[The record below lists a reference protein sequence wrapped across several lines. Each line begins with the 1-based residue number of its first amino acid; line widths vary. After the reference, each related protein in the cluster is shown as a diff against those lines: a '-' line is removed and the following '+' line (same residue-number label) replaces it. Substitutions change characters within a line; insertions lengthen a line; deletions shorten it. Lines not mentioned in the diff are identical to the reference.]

1 MSAHEPGDPQDVCR
15 HYPPER
21 QREASTIADEFA
33 KRVTG
38 YGRAMGSAVCRLH
51 RRAWRRAPMAIGG
64 DLRAAR
70 RARKRSIDD
79 ISRTT
84 KIAPAILRALEKD
97 DFDAVPGGLF
107 TRGFLRAYAHD
118 VGLDGEDLVRRYR
131 AEQEPPGT
139 AATTTSQTIAS
150 QVEVRAAD
158 PDEPPSAARHSQII
172 QFAVILV
179 IALGYLASLRPAKPP
194 TC

>member
-1 MSAHEPGDPQDVCR
+1 
-15 HYPPER
+15 
-21 QREASTIADEFA
+21 
-33 KRVTG
+33 
-38 YGRAMGSAVCRLH
+38 
-51 RRAWRRAPMAIGG
+51 MAIGG

-118 VGLDGEDLVRRYR
+118 VGLDGEDLVRRR
-131 AEQEPPGT
+131 VQHSSVRREAWGPGPLPGD
-139 AATTTSQTIAS
+139 
-150 QVEVRAAD
+150 AD
-158 PDEPPSAARHSQII
+158 PAA
-172 QFAVILV
+172 
-179 IALGYLASLRPAKPP
+179 
-194 TC
+194 